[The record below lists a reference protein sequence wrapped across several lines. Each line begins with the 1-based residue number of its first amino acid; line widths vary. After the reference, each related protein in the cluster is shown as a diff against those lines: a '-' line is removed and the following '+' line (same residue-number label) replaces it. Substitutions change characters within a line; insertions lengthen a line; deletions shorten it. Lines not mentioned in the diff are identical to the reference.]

1 MFRTR
6 QVTVLL
12 LAVSF
17 VAAAPRTVRAQ
28 PAAQDERVA
37 ASFVLAL
44 GRTPTAAEL
53 SQWTTGSPASVADL
67 LARHRQQLQS
77 DGAAAQNVAAKA
89 AVDALGRAPAQDD
102 PATSAGSDAYLDAM
116 KRHLGRLAGQPA
128 EYEQVLHRAYRLVF
142 ARDPYDV
149 EIAYWKRQPVLS
161 YALLAGC
168 LDNWGRRNQPGL
180 MATTGVATVSI
191 NSPYLVAVR
200 LSPAVAAEARMA
212 AGLAP
217 GGDRTAALARA
228 RNIVAPGAAEVASDG
243 GIHFAAAGSDRVT
256 PPR

>member
-1 MFRTR
+1 MTA
-6 QVTVLL
+6 LL
-12 LAVSF
+12 LAISF
-17 VAAAPRTVRAQ
+17 VAAAPWVAHAQ

-44 GRTPTAAEL
+44 GRTPAAAEL
-53 SQWTTGSPASVADL
+53 SQWTAGAPASIADL
-67 LARHRQQLQS
+67 LARHRQRLRS
-77 DGAAAQNVAAKA
+77 DRAAARDAATRA
-89 AVDALGRAPAQDD
+89 SVDALGRPPAQGDPAAPA
-102 PATSAGSDAYLDAM
+102 GGDAYVDAM
-116 KRHLGRLAGQPA
+116 KRHLERLAGQPA
-128 EYEQVLHRAYRLVF
+128 EYEQVLHRAYRLVL

-168 LDNWGRRNQPGL
+168 IDNWGRRNQPGL

-217 GGDRTAALARA
+217 GGGRAAALARA

>member
-1 MFRTR
+1 M
-6 QVTVLL
+6 
-12 LAVSF
+12 
-17 VAAAPRTVRAQ
+17 
-28 PAAQDERVA
+28 
-37 ASFVLAL
+37 
-44 GRTPTAAEL
+44 
-53 SQWTTGSPASVADL
+53 
-67 LARHRQQLQS
+67 
-77 DGAAAQNVAAKA
+77 
-89 AVDALGRAPAQDD
+89 
-102 PATSAGSDAYLDAM
+102 AGEQ
-116 KRHLGRLAGQPA
+116 RHLARLAGQPA
-128 EYEQVLHRAYRLVF
+128 EYEQVLQRAYRLVLK
-142 ARDPYDV
+142 REPDDV

-217 GGDRTAALARA
+217 GGGRAAALALA
-228 RNIVAPGAAEVASDG
+228 RNIVAPGADEVASDG